1 MSQPS
6 PSPPVPPIDLSR
18 AERRIA
24 EELTE
29 RWSRIRAQTAFVG
42 GEEASTFER
51 EFARFLGAAGVVG
64 VANGTDA
71 LELSLRCL
79 DLGPD
84 DEVLVPAFTFIATAG
99 AVVLAG
105 GRPVLTDIEE
115 ATLNLDPTALEE
127 RITERTV
134 GVIGVHLYGRPF
146 DVDAVLEVCDRH
158 GLWLVEDAAQAHGA
172 RWKGRRVGT
181 FGRLATWSFYPTKN
195 LGAFGDAGA
204 VSGDDEELLDRV
216 RRVANHG
223 RETHT
228 LHTEVG
234 TNSRMDGLQAAVLN
248 CRLRLLDQDNQ
259 RRRELASRY
268 REGLAGVGD
277 LRFPEDRADAE
288 PVYHQFTVL
297 TERRD
302 ALREHLAEQGIGSG
316 IYYPLP
322 LHRQPAFAH
331 LVDEDVSF
339 PVAERAAEQGLA
351 LPMFPELTFTEGQR
365 VIDAVRDF
373 FGAGDFFGV
382 EDS

>member
-1 MSQPS
+1 MTEPS
-6 PSPPVPPIDLSR
+6 PIPPIDLSR

-24 EELTE
+24 EELTG
-29 RWSRIRAQTAFVG
+29 RWSRIRETTAFVG
-42 GEEASTFER
+42 GEEASAFER
-51 EFARFLGAAGVVG
+51 DFARFLGAGGVVG

-71 LELSLRCL
+71 LVVALRCL
-79 DLGPD
+79 DLRPG
-84 DEVLVPAFTFIATAG
+84 DEVVVPAFTFIATAG

-105 GRPVLTDIEE
+105 GRPVFADVEE
-115 ATLNLDPTALEE
+115 ATLNLDPAALEA

-146 DVDAVLEVCDRH
+146 DVEAVLGVCDRH

-172 RWKGRRVGT
+172 RWRDRRVGT

-228 LHTEVG
+228 RHTEVG
-234 TNSRMDGLQAAVLN
+234 TNSRLDGLQAAVLN
-248 CRLRLLDQDNQ
+248 CRLRLLEQDNQ
-259 RRRELASRY
+259 RRRELALRY
-268 REGLAGVGD
+268 RDGLRDVGD
-277 LRFPEDRADAE
+277 LRFPEDRERTE
-288 PVYHQFTVL
+288 PVYHQLVVL
-297 TERRD
+297 TSRRD
-302 ALREHLAEQGIGSG
+302 ALREHLGERGIGSG

-322 LHRQPAFAH
+322 LHRQPALAH
-331 LVDEDVSF
+331 LTAEDESY

-351 LPMFPELTFTEGQR
+351 LPMFPELTFTEAQR
-365 VIDAVRDF
+365 VIDTVQEF
-373 FGAGDFFGV
+373 FAT
-382 EDS
+382 